1 LAETSEPTASV
12 AEVFSSIQGE
22 GLLAGARQ
30 VFVRL
35 RGCDLDCPYCD
46 TPAAHETDGPCLA
59 ETVPGGESETLAGP
73 LTVAQTAEL
82 VERLVRAGGES
93 LHHSISLT
101 GGEPLLHADFV
112 AALGHELR
120 PLDLPIMLETN
131 GQRPADLRTVLS
143 AVDLIAADFKLDS
156 TMDRPVDPEAR
167 LEFLRLALHRRLFVK
182 MVLTDAVAPDELE
195 RACRQIGSLDP
206 ACPVFLQPVTPV
218 VEGIRPPDAA
228 SLLELA
234 ACASRHLR
242 YVRVMPQTHR
252 MLGVR

>member
-1 LAETSEPTASV
+1 
-12 AEVFSSIQGE
+12 VFSSIQGE
-22 GLLAGARQ
+22 GLLVGLRQ

-46 TPAAHETDGPCLA
+46 TPAASEADGPCLA
-59 ETVPGGESETLAGP
+59 EITPGGESETLAGP
-73 LTVAQTAEL
+73 LTVPQTAEL
-82 VERLVRAGGES
+82 VGRLVRAGGEG

-101 GGEPLLHADFV
+101 GGEPLLHAEFV
-112 AALGHELR
+112 AELGHELR

-167 LEFLRLALHRRLFVK
+167 LEFLRMALHRRLFVK
-182 MVLTDAVAPDELE
+182 MVLTDAVTLDELGD
-195 RACRQIGSLDP
+195 ACAQVASLDP
-206 ACPVFLQPVTPV
+206 ACPLFLQPVTPL
-218 VEGIRPPDAA
+218 GTSIQPPGGRE
-228 SLLELA
+228 LLELA

-242 YVRVMPQTHR
+242 YVRVMPQVHG
-252 MLGVR
+252 MLGLR